1 MDFVIIIFGA
11 ATLVAGLIIL
21 INPEIVFG
29 PIRRNFESV
38 NLHILAVVMRL
49 IIGAALIIFAPG
61 SRFPT
66 VLLILGW
73 VSIAAATILALMGR
87 TNFKRLMSWALGLI
101 DSFGRIAGVFAALFG
116 GFLIYAVI

>member
-1 MDFVIIIFGA
+1 MNYIIILFGT
-11 ATLVAGLIIL
+11 ATLVAGLMIM

-38 NLHILAVVMRL
+38 NLHILAVVMRI
-49 IIGAALIIFAPG
+49 IIGVALILYAPG

-116 GFLIYAVI
+116 GFLIYAVF